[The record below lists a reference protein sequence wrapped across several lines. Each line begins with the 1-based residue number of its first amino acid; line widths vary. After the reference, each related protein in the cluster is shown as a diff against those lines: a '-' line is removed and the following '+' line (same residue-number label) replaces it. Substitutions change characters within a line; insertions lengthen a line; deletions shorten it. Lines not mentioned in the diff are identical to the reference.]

1 VSRATEHEDEARL
14 ARSYD
19 ETRDL
24 SGFDEG
30 LSEPVEVRRNVTISV
45 RFSEDEIAALRDQ
58 ANEAGL
64 KVTALIRAAALR
76 QVGSVDL
83 AAAEAAIEK
92 ASAQVNRAGRL
103 LKAMQ
108 LPTAAPSP

>member
-1 VSRATEHEDEARL
+1 MTGALDSGARTRVLQTQPRSEEQATKHEDEAIP
-14 ARSYD
+14 ARAYD

-64 KVTALIRAAALR
+64 RF
-76 QVGSVDL
+76 
-83 AAAEAAIEK
+83 
-92 ASAQVNRAGRL
+92 
-103 LKAMQ
+103 
-108 LPTAAPSP
+108 PH